1 MLQERGEK
9 KIEIRSKMI
18 DDLIVLI
25 NKLQMNN
32 HELILTI
39 DANEQFESGK
49 GGAAKLISMTKF
61 VDPIACTHGLQ
72 IISDTYQ
79 WGTKRIDFIFTS
91 SKMYK
96 YIRACGIIIFSQVFP
111 SDHRDIFIDVELI
124 SLLQK
129 FTKQYWSIKQI
140 VTIKRHQT
148 SNKIQKDSPG
158 VRKKKRHH

>member
-79 WGTKRIDFIFTS
+79 
-91 SKMYK
+91 
-96 YIRACGIIIFSQVFP
+96 
-111 SDHRDIFIDVELI
+111 
-124 SLLQK
+124 
-129 FTKQYWSIKQI
+129 
-140 VTIKRHQT
+140 
-148 SNKIQKDSPG
+148 
-158 VRKKKRHH
+158 